1 MWLQKIKSKLS
12 LLMLRYLI
20 LVQLKN
26 SLILKNRVNLSFTD
40 VQKNW
45 KKPRVLNI
53 SVKNSVILTNF
64 FSKII
69 KNPGTIDFIYY

>member
-53 SVKNSVILTNF
+53 SVKNSGILTNF